1 MSVETAVAGP
11 SHSNPRARRTNRLS
25 MILLTFPPAMDVT
38 FAPLKPSRR
47 AWARTRG
54 VSPSAQALLVEASQR
69 SSIVNGLLLELEQSD
84 LFVYVADVIPGAVTG
99 PASYLSFMH
108 DDGTSRYVL
117 IRIDRSRLSSHER
130 IIWLGH
136 ELQHAVE
143 VAAAP
148 QVRDSDGLARLYR
161 RIGWESV
168 LNRFETLEAS
178 ITGNRVR
185 SEIHGRRL

>member
-11 SHSNPRARRTNRLS
+11 SNSTQRARRTNGLS
-25 MILLTFPPAMDVT
+25 MILLTYPPGMDV
-38 FAPLKPSRR
+38 ASGPMKRR
-47 AWARTRG
+47 SWTRTRG
-54 VSPSAQALLVEASQR
+54 VTPSAQALVVEASQR
-69 SSIVNGLLLELEQSD
+69 SSIVAGLLSELEQSD
-84 LFVYVADVIPGAVTG
+84 LFVYVADARGAVSG
-99 PASYLSFMH
+99 PASCLSFMH

-136 ELQHAVE
+136 ELQHALE

-148 QVRDSDGLARLYR
+148 QVRDSNSLARLYR

-168 LNRFETLEAS
+168 LNHFETLEAS